1 MPAADSPATEA
12 GGGLFFS
19 LRRLA
24 STGVEIVHTRLEI
37 LSSDL
42 EEERARLGSLLMTG
56 VLALFCFF
64 MAAILFTILIV
75 VLLWDTH
82 RVPVLGVLG
91 GVFLVGGALCWRSF
105 HQQRQERPMFL
116 ATTLGE
122 LAKDRRELTS
132 R

>member
-1 MPAADSPATEA
+1 MSAADSP
-12 GGGLFFS
+12 GGDAEHGLLIS

-24 STGVEIVHTRLEI
+24 STGVEVLHTRLEI

-42 EEERARLGSLLMTG
+42 EEERARLGSILMTG
-56 VLALFCFF
+56 VLAVFCFF
-64 MAAILFTILIV
+64 MAAVLFTVLIV
-75 VLLWDTH
+75 VLLWETH
-82 RVPVLGVLG
+82 RVPALGVLG
-91 GVFLVGGALCWRSF
+91 GVFLVGGAWCWRSF
-105 HQQRQERPMFL
+105 QQQRQERPALL